1 MAPADNS
8 AGAFAFWEHCG
19 PGVMEPSQQAIYVG
33 SVIAQKDM
41 LMSRFVMAFAVGLA
55 CASTSSYAGARCDG
69 DFELVRGSW
78 VSTRYCRAA
87 QIASVAREVGIR
99 VSPETI
105 MRSPAKADEV
115 CRFIGSDIRVQ
126 PACDQVTS
134 RFQLSF

>member
-1 MAPADNS
+1 
-8 AGAFAFWEHCG
+8 
-19 PGVMEPSQQAIYVG
+19 
-33 SVIAQKDM
+33 
-41 LMSRFVMAFAVGLA
+41 MSRLVLAFAVALS
-55 CASTSSYAGARCDG
+55 CASTSSYAGQRCDG

-78 VSTRYCRAA
+78 VSTRYCRAV
-87 QIASVAREVGIR
+87 QISSVAREMGMR

-105 MRSPAKADEV
+105 MKNPSKADEV

>member
-1 MAPADNS
+1 
-8 AGAFAFWEHCG
+8 
-19 PGVMEPSQQAIYVG
+19 
-33 SVIAQKDM
+33 M
-41 LMSRFVMAFAVGLA
+41 LMSRFVLAFAVSLA
-55 CASTSSYAGARCDG
+55 CASSASYAGARCDG

-105 MRSPAKADEV
+105 MRSPAKADEI